1 MDQYIFEGFKMY
13 ANKNRQ
19 VFAKTIRHSLNE
31 ILGGA
36 AAETLIYY
44 IGGNKALE
52 DPDLIMRRLMDALG
66 AGANAIFKYMLREME
81 RSAQKHEP

>member
-1 MDQYIFEGFKMY
+1 MY

-19 VFAKTIRHSLNE
+19 IFAKTIRQSLNE

-44 IGGNKALE
+44 IGGSEKLE
-52 DPDLIMRRLMDALG
+52 DPDLVMHKITDILG
-66 AGANAIFKYMLREME
+66 AGANIIFKYMLKEME
-81 RSAQKHEP
+81 RSSQKTNPKLSP